1 MTYTWQVINL
11 ITRTETSNDGI
22 SLPEAVVNVHWRR
35 LGVDGDGNTASIN
48 GYAPLNVSNINT
60 ADFIGFN
67 DLTEET
73 VISWLDTV
81 NADMIEDYNAK
92 IVAKIAKTGE
102 VTKAVPWS

>member
-11 ITRTETSNDGI
+11 ITRTETSSDGV

-35 LGVDGDGNTASIN
+35 SGVDGDGNTASIN
-48 GYAPLNVSNINT
+48 GYAPLDASSIVT
-60 ADFIGFN
+60 GDFIGYN
-67 DLTEET
+67 DLTEDT
-73 VISWLDTV
+73 VTTWLDTV
-81 NADMIEDYNAK
+81 NAEFIEDYNAK